1 MTFNTELLALC
12 RGISQNYQARLN
24 VIAKAHGLSALEGE
38 ILSFLHCNPEVDT
51 PSVMI
56 GLLGLSK
63 GDTSM
68 AVDHLV
74 RLGYL
79 SKSRD
84 EKDRRKN
91 HLHLLAS
98 SEIISQEIDRMRA
111 EFLKEILRDFSPED
125 KKKLKDYLQKV
136 FSNVTAQ

>member
-1 MTFNTELLALC
+1 
-12 RGISQNYQARLN
+12 
-24 VIAKAHGLSALEGE
+24 
-38 ILSFLHCNPEVDT
+38 
-51 PSVMI
+51 
-56 GLLGLSK
+56 
-63 GDTSM
+63 M

-74 RLGYL
+74 LLGYL